1 MSFEEKDKNSEVDLN
16 LKMRRKYSEVK
27 IVVKYFKYLKI
38 SDLRPPDKSG
48 REEYFKKKIYKQ
60 LKLAAFRGGE
70 FLILEG
76 SRSLA
81 IIDRSGINEIH

>member
-1 MSFEEKDKNSEVDLN
+1 MSFEEKDKNSEVDLS

-48 REEYFKKKIYKQ
+48 REEYFKKKNLQ
-60 LKLAAFRGGE
+60 TA
-70 FLILEG
+70 
-76 SRSLA
+76 
-81 IIDRSGINEIH
+81 EISCF